1 MKTLELLG
9 NIAVPAVVLC
19 FAIIMLFGRK
29 DYFTAFLS
37 GAREGLKTAIGL
49 LPTLVLLLS
58 AISMLKASGA
68 TRFLSDLLNR
78 PASAVGIPSELVPL
92 LLTRP
97 FSGSAA
103 SAMFS
108 SLLGEVGADSLAA
121 LCAAVIMGSS
131 DTVVYII
138 SVYFSS
144 VNIKKTSYA
153 FPIAFT
159 VMLFCIFFSCFIC
172 RIWFKV

>member
-1 MKTLELLG
+1 MKILEFLG
-9 NIAVPAVVLC
+9 YATVPLVVLC
-19 FAIIMLFGRK
+19 ASLIMLFGKK
-29 DYFTAFLS
+29 DYLSAFLS
-37 GAREGLKTAIGL
+37 GAREGFQTAIGL
-49 LPTLVLLLS
+49 LPTLVLLL
-58 AISMLKASGA
+58 AALSMLRVSGA
-68 TRFLSDLLNR
+68 TKFVAELLKA
-78 PASAVGIPSELVPL
+78 PADAIGVPSEIVPL

-97 FSGSAA
+97 FSGSAS

-108 SLLGEVGADSLAA
+108 NLLGEVGADSFAA

-144 VNIKKTSYA
+144 AKVKRTLYA
-153 FPIAFT
+153 FPIAVA